1 MGITEGQWVAWQPR
15 PHDAFGEGV
24 LISIEPGSLAV
35 VENAGRRALVE
46 LEWLRPAGPSPS
58 VVQELE
64 RVQARMDTSKAQG
77 EIGKTLT
84 PEQVIHESRRM
95 REQVASGDLRPAWDR
110 RVLLGWGVSTSGVPQ
125 ADRFWLDAAPAIAAL
140 RLGLKGDPMIAMCCG
155 VAEREQDYS
164 DPEQRAAV
172 EEFNKLFFG

>member
-1 MGITEGQWVAWQPR
+1 MGVSEGQWVAWQPR
-15 PHDAFGEGV
+15 PDDAFGEGV
-24 LISIEPGSLAV
+24 LISVEPGSLAV

-46 LEWLRPAGPSPS
+46 FERLRPAGPSPS
-58 VVQELE
+58 MVQELD
-64 RVQARMDTSKAQG
+64 RVQTRMDTSG
-77 EIGKTLT
+77 NIGKTLT
-84 PEQVIHESRRM
+84 PEQVVHESRRM
-95 REQVASGDLRPAWDR
+95 REQVASGDLRSAWDR
-110 RVLLGWGVSTSGVPQ
+110 RVQLGWGVSTSGVPQ